1 MAEEQPDTHALRA
14 AINAMRRLR
23 TNKTPDPAAFETAQ
37 AIPLLVLAVELHHHD
52 AIGVLLTYRT
62 TLPPQLRD
70 PPQREDRGECGI
82 AGTPLITTCAMGFL
96 DTLRLLSQGMPCA
109 DLYEVDNNGFT
120 PFLAAAAGRHGPP
133 AERLTFSVVYSS
145 AALTSAMFYD
155 EDEEDDEDL
164 DEFRPRLNGYGNTLA
179 LAMEYPDIDPTVL
192 ALLVEAGVDIYQS
205 RAETVDRIDKTNNH
219 TDNYTALVRKDRGL
233 SPVAISPAP
242 CNLDDEVPV
251 ILPLHA
257 VLLGPFIRYSYFLP
271 PDKDETAAAV
281 GLYTATIN
289 APYRHHHTPLHMA
302 TDFDRIPMLL
312 ALIELGADLDVPRHD
327 GRGLVLALFSSVP
340 RLSPIPYNDVTAWA
354 VAVDESTDMTTVLTT
369 LLQRY
374 RPLGHDAD
382 VDARNAA
389 ARDAIVNEADAN
401 GNTPLHFAMAY
412 RLPR

>member
-233 SPVAISPAP
+233 SPVAISPST
-242 CNLDDEVPV
+242 E
-251 ILPLHA
+251 
-257 VLLGPFIRYSYFLP
+257 
-271 PDKDETAAAV
+271 
-281 GLYTATIN
+281 YTATIN